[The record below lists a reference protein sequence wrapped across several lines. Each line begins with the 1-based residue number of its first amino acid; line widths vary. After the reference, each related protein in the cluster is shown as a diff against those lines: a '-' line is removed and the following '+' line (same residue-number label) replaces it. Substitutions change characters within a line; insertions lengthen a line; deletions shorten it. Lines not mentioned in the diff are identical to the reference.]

1 MVAQNRRVQHSVL
14 YQESQNMKCILG
26 LYHPEPEIP
35 QQGKRNVLHKQIMNN
50 WFDGKSMLRPKKYS
64 QVQMPENTSHEKF
77 NIDKVLLNSTA
88 AATMQRESP
97 SLSTHNPNTSSI

>member
-26 LYHPEPEIP
+26 LTVLEPVIP
-35 QQGKRNVLHKQIMNN
+35 QQGKRNVQPKQIMNN
-50 WFDGKSMLRPKKYS
+50 CFDRKFMLRPKKYS

-77 NIDKVLLNSTA
+77 NIDIVLLNSSLK
-88 AATMQRESP
+88 EYCSYP
-97 SLSTHNPNTSSI
+97 SAEGKPKSINP